1 VDRRSL
7 RPPAN
12 RHQAK
17 DALWLDLAGYAALIL
32 VRSAAA
38 PETVEL
44 VIDGELDA
52 GIGGE
57 PGKDAEILK
66 DAVPPTDGT
75 AKAVI
80 RQLDQGGHHPAPD
93 ADPAQQR
100 RHRLQLGAPLGD
112 QDRGAR
118 QLRRIGQAS
127 DRGLQTLQCR
137 QKRAVFSP
145 LSVMGASLGGIQ
157 ACCSSSSS
165 CCSSRDHEAAR
176 QEAVKRSLVMGG
188 VMRQGTGPD
197 LNPVTFIAIL
207 RQYSKED
214 YGAVL
219 LFLPAPRRV
228 VDEEVW
234 QWLDLL
240 RANGAARR
248 HWMIRADQA
257 APILIESH
265 PHLFTPEP
273 VGFDVY
279 HLRQESL
286 DRIFALL

>member
-1 VDRRSL
+1 
-7 RPPAN
+7 
-12 RHQAK
+12 
-17 DALWLDLAGYAALIL
+17 
-32 VRSAAA
+32 
-38 PETVEL
+38 
-44 VIDGELDA
+44 
-52 GIGGE
+52 
-57 PGKDAEILK
+57 
-66 DAVPPTDGT
+66 
-75 AKAVI
+75 
-80 RQLDQGGHHPAPD
+80 
-93 ADPAQQR
+93 
-100 RHRLQLGAPLGD
+100 
-112 QDRGAR
+112 
-118 QLRRIGQAS
+118 
-127 DRGLQTLQCR
+127 
-137 QKRAVFSP
+137 
-145 LSVMGASLGGIQ
+145 MGASLGGIQ